1 MKAAKILL
9 KTILVTGCSSGIGKE
24 LAIYLRR
31 AGKYQQKVEFTLG
44 PERVTEK
51 INCTIISDNPRTR
64 YFASVQAYTGTVMS
78 RLFPALITPGS

>member
-1 MKAAKILL
+1 MKAAKILS

-44 PERVTEK
+44 PERATEK
-51 INCTIISDNPRTR
+51 INCTIISENPRTR
-64 YFASVQAYTGTVMS
+64 YFASVQAYTGVVMAL
-78 RLFPALITPGS
+78 LFQVLITPGS